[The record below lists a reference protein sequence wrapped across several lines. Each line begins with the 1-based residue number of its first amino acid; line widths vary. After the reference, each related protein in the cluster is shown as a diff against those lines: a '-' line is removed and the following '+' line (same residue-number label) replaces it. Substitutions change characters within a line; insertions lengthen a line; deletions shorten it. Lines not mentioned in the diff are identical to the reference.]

1 MATINGACIMVWER
15 RFPEPVKSLPVGMF
29 ASDAAL
35 AYAARMNAKKVRA
48 AVADI
53 SADTDP
59 TRKAAKLASLCS
71 ALFREQGIELV
82 VVGGSAIE
90 LLTEGAY
97 TSGDLDLCR
106 LNPAALPL
114 RERQEIMGRLGAQGG
129 PRSWQVAGLFVD
141 LLGVLETLARTPLRK
156 LEAPYGIV
164 QIVQPEELL
173 VERVLVSIYPQ
184 AHPPARECAKMLAAV
199 ALRGQMGMDWQEVRR
214 LAARPEYGILRE
226 CEALMREVAN
236 ELKTQSPIDPP
247 R

>member
-1 MATINGACIMVWER
+1 
-15 RFPEPVKSLPVGMF
+15 
-29 ASDAAL
+29 
-35 AYAARMNAKKVRA
+35 MNAEKVRA

-71 ALFREQGIELV
+71 ALFRERGIELV

-106 LNPAALPL
+106 LNPAALSL

-141 LLGVLETLARTPLRK
+141 LLGPLETLARTPLRK
-156 LEAPYGIV
+156 LQGAYGVIQV
-164 QIVQPEELL
+164 VQPEELL
-173 VERVLVSIYPQ
+173 VERVLVSVYPQ
-184 AHPPARECAKMLAAV
+184 PHPPARECAKKLAAV
-199 ALRGQMGMDWQEVRR
+199 ALGGAMEFDWEEVRR
-214 LAARPEYGILRE
+214 LASRPEYGILLA
-226 CEALMREVAN
+226 CKALVREVAN
-236 ELKTQSPIDPP
+236 ELKTQSPLDSHE
-247 R
+247 